1 MMSRR
6 TPANL
11 SQIARHLGLSVTTV
25 SRALKDGPEVHPET
39 RTRVQAAA
47 AEFGYVPNLAGR
59 ALRTGRTGNLTAIL
73 PLETQGSLSDIAK
86 LPLIEGMTVAAQ
98 RAGYALSVASTTPE
112 EDARS
117 GLLRVLNAGATDG
130 VIITRMVNDDP
141 RPALLQARGFPFVAF
156 GRSDS
161 AVAHSCVDIAN
172 EEIAR
177 DATARLAAA
186 GCRRIALQLLVLDDH
201 VSTMRLVG
209 YRRALDEAGLTF
221 SADLVGHSGY
231 TISASEAWVQH
242 LLALPEPPDGLVCA
256 NELGL
261 MGAMAALR
269 KAGLR
274 AGRDLRIIVR
284 DSTGL
289 SRHVLADIG
298 VHFVDL
304 TLAGK
309 LLVEALIAAI
319 EQPKDPPMQKV
330 LGADFELV
338 ETSET

>member
-117 GLLRVLNAGATDG
+117 GLLRVLNAGATPLPLE
-130 VIITRMVNDDP
+130 VN
-141 RPALLQARGFPFVAF
+141 
-156 GRSDS
+156 
-161 AVAHSCVDIAN
+161 
-172 EEIAR
+172 
-177 DATARLAAA
+177 
-186 GCRRIALQLLVLDDH
+186 VLDWPPGRYAFH
-201 VSTMRLVG
+201 MTSSAASGAHRLP
-209 YRRALDEAGLTF
+209 F
-221 SADLVGHSGY
+221 
-231 TISASEAWVQH
+231 
-242 LLALPEPPDGLVCA
+242 
-256 NELGL
+256 
-261 MGAMAALR
+261 
-269 KAGLR
+269 
-274 AGRDLRIIVR
+274 
-284 DSTGL
+284 
-289 SRHVLADIG
+289 
-298 VHFVDL
+298 
-304 TLAGK
+304 TL
-309 LLVEALIAAI
+309 
-319 EQPKDPPMQKV
+319 
-330 LGADFELV
+330 
-338 ETSET
+338 